1 MSVGDGV
8 TGDGVTGDDVIVA
21 IRVSPA
27 SGRTAVGGCR
37 GDALI
42 VRVTEAAVDG
52 RATEAALVAL
62 AKALGVPR
70 RDVRLRGGA
79 TSRDK
84 IVAIAT
90 ADGDVLARL
99 EALRLGAGAKSAGRR
114 RPS

>member
-8 TGDGVTGDDVIVA
+8 TVA
-21 IRVSPA
+21 IRVSPSSA
-27 SGRTAVGGCR
+27 RTAVGGCR

-90 ADGDVLARL
+90 AQGDVLARL
-99 EALRLGAGAKSAGRR
+99 AALRLGVGGNLAGRQ